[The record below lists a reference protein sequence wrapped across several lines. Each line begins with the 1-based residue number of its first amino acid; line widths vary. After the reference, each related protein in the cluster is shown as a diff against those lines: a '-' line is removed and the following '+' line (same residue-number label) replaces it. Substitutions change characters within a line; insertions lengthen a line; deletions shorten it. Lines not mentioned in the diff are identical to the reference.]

1 MTALFTLA
9 LAVAISSP
17 ITQIPKGDD
26 VVATVDGVAIRAKDV
41 DKALWDWYSTDVV
54 EEMVVT
60 QMVAGALKR
69 EGVMLDQKDVDAF
82 LQRLLD
88 EAKASYPPGTNFEA
102 ELKKQGLPKS
112 RLAARAATEVGLR
125 QLTEARFKPADF
137 RKVAWL
143 MIKPAAAGA
152 DQMAAAR
159 KNADEALDLLKTTP
173 WAEVVKARS
182 HDKNSALREGELGWF
197 AVNELPADVGD
208 AMKPLASGAH
218 TGVLESQGVLSIY
231 RVVAVGPP
239 PAAELEAVKASFVA
253 RNLSK
258 VFQEI
263 RTKAKIERK
272 GV

>member
-9 LAVAISSP
+9 LVAATSFAY
-17 ITQIPKGDD
+17 QIPQGDE
-26 VVATVDGVAIRAKDV
+26 VVATVDGVAIKAKDV
-41 DKALWDWYSTDVV
+41 DKALWDWYSSDVV
-54 EEMVVT
+54 EEMVVN
-60 QMVAGALKR
+60 QMVAGALKK
-69 EGVMLDQKDVDAF
+69 EGVKLDQKDVDAF

-88 EAKASYPPGTNFEA
+88 EAKASYPPGSNFEA

-143 MIKPAAAGA
+143 MVKPAAAGE

-159 KNADEALDLLKTTP
+159 KNAEEALELLKTTP
-173 WAEVVKARS
+173 WADVVKARS

-197 AVNELPADVGD
+197 ALSELPADVRD
-208 AMKPLASGAH
+208 AMKPLGAGTH

-231 RVVAVGPP
+231 RVIAVGPP
-239 PAAELEAVKASFVA
+239 PDAELETVKASFVA

-258 VFQEI
+258 VFQEV
-263 RTKAKIERK
+263 RAKAKIERK